1 MGRILVIP
9 HSDFSRNRIVKVDIT
24 KQVKKTVYSLTQTSY
39 SSSTVS
45 VNNPS
50 LKNNDQ

>member
-1 MGRILVIP
+1 MGRIIVIP
-9 HSDFSRNRIVKVDIT
+9 NSDFSRNHIVKVDIN
-24 KQVKKTVYSLTQTSY
+24 KQVEKTVDSRTP

-50 LKNNDQ
+50 LKNND

>member
-1 MGRILVIP
+1 MGKIVVIP
-9 HSDFSRNRIVKVDIT
+9 NSDFSRNRIVKVDIT
-24 KQVKKTVYSLTQTSY
+24 KQVEKTISTSY

-50 LKNNDQ
+50 LKNNVQ